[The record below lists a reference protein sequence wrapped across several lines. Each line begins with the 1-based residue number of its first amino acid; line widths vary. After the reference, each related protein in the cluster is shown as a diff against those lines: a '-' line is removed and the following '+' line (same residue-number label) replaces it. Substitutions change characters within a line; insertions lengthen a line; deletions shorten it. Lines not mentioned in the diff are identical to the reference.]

1 MKFQP
6 LLRSLFN
13 ISLFVGLLTACES
26 TQQNTTKLVDWIPQN
41 TPIALQ
47 LNNPNEVEN
56 ALKNNPIL
64 KHLPASLPELSK
76 KLIAFDNPAASPK
89 IFSITPYGKNEK
101 EPSSRG
107 CCCSYR
113 EGWHW

>member
-1 MKFQP
+1 MNFHP
-6 LLRSLFN
+6 LLRYLFS
-13 ISLFVGLLTACES
+13 ICLFTSVFTACES

-47 LNNPNEVEN
+47 LNNPNEVQN

-76 KLIAFDNPAASPK
+76 KLVACDNPTASQR
-89 IFSITPYGKNEK
+89 YLVLRLMGKMK
-101 EPSSRG
+101 RP
-107 CCCSYR
+107 
-113 EGWHW
+113 

>member
-1 MKFQP
+1 MKFQQ

-13 ISLFVGLLTACES
+13 ISLFIGLLTACES
-26 TQQNTTKLVDWIPQN
+26 NQQNTTKLVDWITQN

-64 KHLPASLPELSK
+64 KHLPASLPEL
-76 KLIAFDNPAASPK
+76 
-89 IFSITPYGKNEK
+89 
-101 EPSSRG
+101 
-107 CCCSYR
+107 
-113 EGWHW
+113 

>member
-1 MKFQP
+1 MYLNS
-6 LLRSLFN
+6 LLRTIFS
-13 ISLFVGLLTACES
+13 ISLFLIVLTACES
-26 TQQNTTKLVDWIPQN
+26 TQQNTNKLVDWIPQN

-76 KLIAFDNPAASPK
+76 KLVAFDNPTASPK
-89 IFSITPYGKNEK
+89 ILVLLLMEK
-101 EPSSRG
+101 MKRL
-107 CCCSYR
+107 
-113 EGWHW
+113 